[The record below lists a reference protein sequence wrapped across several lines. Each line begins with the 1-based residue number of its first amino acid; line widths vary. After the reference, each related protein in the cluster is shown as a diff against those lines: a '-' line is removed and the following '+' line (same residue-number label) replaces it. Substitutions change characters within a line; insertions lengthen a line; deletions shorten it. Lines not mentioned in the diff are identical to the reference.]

1 VSDPTD
7 PTDDTGAADL
17 LFAGGPVFGVSR
29 DHLEAS
35 AVAVRSGRVVAVG
48 DAALDARGPATR
60 VVDLGGALLVPGF
73 TDAHVHAVQGG
84 LERLNCDLSPARDRD
99 DCLRMVR
106 AYAER
111 HPDAEW
117 VTGGGWNQTHFP
129 GGVPSADDLDAAL
142 GDRPAFLPSA
152 SHHDAWVS
160 TRALELA
167 GIDARTPDPPD
178 GRIARDADGTPTGAL
193 HEGAMNLVARLVP
206 PTSADEYAQAL
217 QVAQRYLHSLGV
229 TGWQDAILGRY
240 ANIDDVGP
248 VYLRAAQQ
256 GSLTARVVGA
266 LWWDRERGAEQ
277 IPELLDRRGALR
289 AGRFRATSVKIMQD
303 GVPENGSAAMIDPY
317 VGGDGRGR
325 DHRGHSYVE
334 PRALREYV
342 TALDA
347 HGFQVHVHAIGDRA
361 VRETLDAFEA
371 AAAAN
376 GRSDHRHHIAHIQVV
391 HPSDVGRFAAL
402 GVTAN
407 MQPLWAT
414 YDPQMVDLTIPV
426 IGEERAGRQY
436 PFAGLAR
443 SGASLAAGSDWPVSS
458 PDPMA
463 GVHVAVNRRR
473 PASLGGPEDRPF
485 LPEQSLDLATALT
498 AYTRGSAYV
507 NHLDDGGRIAVGAL
521 ADLAVL
527 DRNPFAG
534 PPEAIGDTRVVATY
548 VEGAEVFRR

>member
-7 PTDDTGAADL
+7 PTEDTGAADV

-29 DHLEAS
+29 DHLEPS
-35 AVAVRSGRVVAVG
+35 AVAVRDGRIVAVG
-48 DAALDARGPATR
+48 DAALDARGPATT
-60 VVDLGGALLVPGF
+60 VVDLDGGLLVPGF

-84 LERLNCDLSPARDRD
+84 LERLHCDLSPARDRH
-99 DCLRMVR
+99 DCLRMVGE
-106 AYAER
+106 YARR
-111 HPDAEW
+111 HPAAEW
-117 VTGGGWNQTHFP
+117 VTGGGWDQTYFP
-129 GGVPSADDLDAAL
+129 AGVPSARDLDAVV
-142 GDRPAFLPSA
+142 GDRPVFLPSA

-160 TRALELA
+160 TRALDLA
-167 GIDARTPDPPD
+167 GIDAGTPDPPD
-178 GRIARDADGTPTGAL
+178 GRIARDASGAPTGAL
-193 HEGAMNLVARLVP
+193 HEGAMNLVAGLVP

-217 QVAQRYLHSLGV
+217 QVAQQHLHSLGI

-256 GSLTARVVGA
+256 GALTARVVGA

-277 IPELLDRRGALR
+277 IPELLERRATLQ

-303 GVPENGSAAMIDPY
+303 GVPENGSAALIDPY
-317 VGGDGRGR
+317 LDGNGRHGDS
-325 DHRGHSYVE
+325 RGHSYVE
-334 PRALREYV
+334 PQALREYA

-376 GRSDHRHHIAHIQVV
+376 GRTDNRHHIAHIQVV
-391 HPSDVGRFAAL
+391 HPSDVGRFATL
-402 GVTAN
+402 GVVAN

-414 YDPQMVDLTIPV
+414 YSPQMVDLTIPV
-426 IGEERAGRQY
+426 IGEERAGWQY

-458 PDPMA
+458 PDPLA
-463 GVHVAVNRRR
+463 GIHVAVNRRR
-473 PASLGGPEDRPF
+473 PASLGGPEDRV
-485 LPEQSLDLATALT
+485 LLAEQSLDLATALS
-498 AYTRGSAYV
+498 AYTRGSAFV

-521 ADLAVL
+521 ADLTVL
-527 DRNPFAG
+527 DRNPFAE
-534 PPEAIGDTRVVATY
+534 PPEAIAQAQVLATF
-548 VEGAEVFRR
+548 VEGAEVFCR